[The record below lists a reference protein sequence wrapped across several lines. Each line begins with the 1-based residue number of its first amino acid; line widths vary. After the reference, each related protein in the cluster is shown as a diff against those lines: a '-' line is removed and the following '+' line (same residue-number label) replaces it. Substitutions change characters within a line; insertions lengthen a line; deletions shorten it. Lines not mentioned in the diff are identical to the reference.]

1 MAGMKSHRKSNS
13 KRELKPE
20 LGREEEIYRN
30 GYVLDIVENYV
41 NWKVS
46 DGEKI
51 KTILQKLQEQTHR
64 KISVFL
70 GVRRRKLS
78 MRFYFNVFLFKIK
91 KGVENVQNQ
100 EKITNKIQN

>member
-1 MAGMKSHRKSNS
+1 MWYDNKSQWNRISMAGMKSHRKSNS

-46 DGEKI
+46 DG
-51 KTILQKLQEQTHR
+51 
-64 KISVFL
+64 
-70 GVRRRKLS
+70 
-78 MRFYFNVFLFKIK
+78 
-91 KGVENVQNQ
+91 
-100 EKITNKIQN
+100 